1 MISID
6 EAEREFG
13 VSRATLYRYIQK
25 GELQTFHRG
34 MDRRAYV
41 RRADLENLRR
51 FQTNDQRS
59 GLTLEAIER
68 AHAFRERVFGD
79 RFVSKSSAEVI
90 EESRRERSDELG

>member
-34 MDRRAYV
+34 MDRRAYL
-41 RRADLENLRR
+41 RRTDLETLRR
-51 FQTNDQRS
+51 FQANDQHQ

-68 AHAFRERVFGD
+68 ARAFRERVFGD